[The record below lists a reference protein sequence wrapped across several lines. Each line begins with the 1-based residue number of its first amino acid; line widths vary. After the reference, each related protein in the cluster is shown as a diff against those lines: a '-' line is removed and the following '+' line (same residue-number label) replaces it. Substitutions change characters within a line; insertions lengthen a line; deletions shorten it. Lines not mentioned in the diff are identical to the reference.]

1 MRAMPVDNHLN
12 VPFLAAVLRRARAV
26 AAVALIVGGCQSV
39 GVADA
44 PPDVRKVVVNGAEI
58 SYVEQGAGET
68 VVFVHGIALDWRSF
82 EDVRPYIGRRY
93 RFVAYSRR
101 DHAPNRW
108 PDDGQTY
115 GIVQH
120 AEDLAA
126 LIRALGVAKAHV
138 VGTTLGGR
146 IVAQLAFTHPELVA
160 SVVINDAFLTVQVP
174 EDRKRVLDDFSR
186 QLEPVF
192 DALRA
197 HDDLR
202 ATMLFA
208 DWEGG
213 GAGWF
218 DALPEHRKQQY
229 RDNAKTLLLAASDK
243 EIDRRPSCEAIG
255 RLQMP
260 ALVLEGEN
268 TAAAARLTNDV
279 LYACLGSVAE
289 RARVP
294 DAGHFWYIENPR
306 GGADAILRFI
316 ARHPIA
322 TR

>member
-1 MRAMPVDNHLN
+1 MRDASTRPGASRAWRV
-12 VPFLAAVLRRARAV
+12 LAAAAAIAVLGACETARFD
-26 AAVALIVGGCQSV
+26 AA
-39 GVADA
+39 A
-44 PPDVRKVVVNGAEI
+44 PEVHDLVVNGAQL

-82 EDVRPYIGRRY
+82 EDVRPYITTRY

-101 DHAPNRW
+101 HHAPNRW
-108 PDDGQTY
+108 PDEGATY

-146 IVAQLAFTHPELVA
+146 VAARLAMTHPELVA
-160 SVVINDAFLTVQVP
+160 SLVINDAFLTLDVP
-174 EDRKRVLDDFSR
+174 ADRKRVIDEFSR
-186 QLEPVF
+186 GVVPVF

-197 HDDLR
+197 GDDLR

-213 GAGWF
+213 RSGWF
-218 DALPEHRKQQY
+218 DALPEYRKQQY
-229 RDNAKTLLLAASDK
+229 RDNAKTLRLAARDE
-243 EIDRRPSCEAIG
+243 EIDRRPSCQSLH
-255 RLQMP
+255 RLAVP
-260 ALVLEGEN
+260 VLVLEGDHTDE
-268 TAAAARLTNDV
+268 AARVSNDALV
-279 LYACLGSVAE
+279 ACLPPGAG

-294 DAGHFWYIENPR
+294 RSGHFWYVENPR
-306 GGADAILRFI
+306 DGAESILRFL
-316 ARHPIA
+316 AKHPIPP
-322 TR
+322 R